1 MCFVMD
7 VKDQTGEAEQ
17 LDETGSEENVPQN
30 GTPET
35 VKSPARPKPAEA
47 TKNLKRPFGGPLTAH
62 TTKRKKLF
70 LYGNYDRYYGYRN
83 NREAPRADARLQV
96 FIEQRA
102 VIEGKRMLDIGC
114 NNGSLTLLI
123 AEHCRPA
130 SVVGIDIDRDLIG
143 SARNNL
149 ALRLKSS
156 ESESD
161 ALKNVQ
167 FRQINYVY
175 ADEALLEMEK
185 PQFDVIF
192 CLSVTK
198 WIQLNFGDA
207 GVKLAFRRV
216 YRQLNPGG
224 RFILEP
230 QPWDSY
236 KHRKKLSPEIL
247 ENFQA
252 IQFRPDTFKEYL
264 LGDEVGFREVTELK
278 VVDGAASK
286 GFRRPIFMF
295 LK

>member
-1 MCFVMD
+1 MD
-7 VKDQTGEAEQ
+7 QKNQPDCENQLEEA
-17 LDETGSEENVPQN
+17 GSRENVPQN
-30 GTPET
+30 GTSET
-35 VKSPARPKPAEA
+35 VKQPSEPPKQEV
-47 TKNLKRPFGGPLTAH
+47 THNLKRSGGPVAAQT

-83 NREAPRADARLQV
+83 NREAPKEDARLPV

-102 VIEGKRMLDIGC
+102 FIEGKRMLDIGC

-130 SVVGIDIDRDLIG
+130 SVVGIDIDRNLIG
-143 SARNNL
+143 AARNNL
-149 ALRLKSS
+149 ALRRRTCDSN
-156 ESESD
+156 

-167 FRQINYVY
+167 FRHINYVY
-175 ADEALLEMEK
+175 ADEVLLECEK
-185 PQFDVIF
+185 PQYDVIF

-207 GVKLAFRRV
+207 GVKLAFRRA
-216 YRQLNPGG
+216 YRQLHPGG
-224 RFILEP
+224 RFVLEP

-236 KHRKKLSPEIL
+236 KHRRKLSPEIA
-247 ENFQA
+247 ENFRA
-252 IQFRPDTFKEYL
+252 IQFRPDAFREYL

-278 VVDGAASK
+278 VPTSGGGSK
-286 GFRRPIFMF
+286 GFRRPIYVF